1 MIITCRKKKNSLHVL
16 TRMTTN
22 GPRIII
28 NIKCNDMNKKAY
40 QQPRLHTVNIEQQPL
55 LQDSITSVSGNA
67 GLNSSISAGSGPARS
82 RSYSDW
88 DDEE

>member
-1 MIITCRKKKNSLHVL
+1 
-16 TRMTTN
+16 
-22 GPRIII
+22 
-28 NIKCNDMNKKAY
+28 MNKKAY

-67 GLNSSISAGSGPARS
+67 GLHSSISAGSGPARS

>member
-1 MIITCRKKKNSLHVL
+1 
-16 TRMTTN
+16 
-22 GPRIII
+22 
-28 NIKCNDMNKKAY
+28 MNKKAY

-55 LQDSITSVSGNA
+55 LQDSITRVYGNA
-67 GLNSSISAGSGPARS
+67 DLNPRISGSNGPARG

>member
-1 MIITCRKKKNSLHVL
+1 
-16 TRMTTN
+16 
-22 GPRIII
+22 
-28 NIKCNDMNKKAY
+28 MNKKAY

-55 LQDSITSVSGNA
+55 LITSVGGNA
-67 GLNSSISAGSGPARS
+67 NLNSSISAGSGPARS

>member
-1 MIITCRKKKNSLHVL
+1 
-16 TRMTTN
+16 
-22 GPRIII
+22 
-28 NIKCNDMNKKAY
+28 MNKKAY

-55 LQDSITSVSGNA
+55 LQDSITSVGGNA
-67 GLNSSISAGSGPARS
+67 GLNSISAGSGPARS

>member
-1 MIITCRKKKNSLHVL
+1 
-16 TRMTTN
+16 MTTN

-40 QQPRLHTVNIEQQPL
+40 QKPTLRVVKIEQAHIICAS
-55 LQDSITSVSGNA
+55 DVTSVGGNA